1 LGHHP
6 ILPRRDPGDPS
17 GGRYLGPAIA
27 EAYGLDGAGHGFFV
41 FEGVSPRAFR
51 TRYRELL
58 DQVAFTPDD
67 EGNFLAGVAEAC
79 RLDIAVLRELKERW
93 Q

>member
-17 GGRYLGPAIA
+17 GGRHLGPPIA
-27 EAYGLDGAGHGFFV
+27 EAYGLDGA
-41 FEGVSPRAFR
+41 GVSPRAFR
-51 TRYRELL
+51 TRYRESL